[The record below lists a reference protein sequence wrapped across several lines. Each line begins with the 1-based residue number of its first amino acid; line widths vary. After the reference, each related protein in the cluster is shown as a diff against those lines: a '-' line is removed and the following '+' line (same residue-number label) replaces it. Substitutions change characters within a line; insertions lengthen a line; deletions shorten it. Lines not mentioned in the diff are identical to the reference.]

1 MGVQLGDIVPR
12 QKVVLEQLRGQVI
25 AIDAMNSLYQFLSI
39 IRQRDGELLKDSKGR
54 ITSHLSGL
62 FYRTANL
69 IGAGIK
75 PVYVF
80 DGEPPKLKLRTV
92 EQRRAV
98 RKEAAEEWAAALKE
112 GRIKEAKKFAQR
124 AGRVDE
130 RMIKQAQTLLG
141 HMGLPWVQAPG
152 EGEAQAAHLVQR
164 SDAWAAAS
172 QDFDSLLFG
181 APMLVRN
188 LAITGRRKL
197 PGKDVYIEVSP
208 EVIELQPLL
217 NELGI
222 TREQLVDIGI
232 LIGTDY
238 NAGIKGIGPKKAL
251 ELVRE
256 QGSLKQIAKTE
267 LGEKFE
273 VDPLEVR
280 EIFLKPNVTGKYTLE
295 WGDPD
300 PEGIKGFLCGEHD
313 FSESRV
319 QTGIDRLLKGQRE
332 REQVSLEK
340 WFG

>member
-1 MGVQLGDIVPR
+1 MGVQLGDIVSK
-12 QKVVLEQLRGQVI
+12 QKVGLEQLRGQII

-69 IGAGIK
+69 IEAGIR

-80 DGEPPKLKLRTV
+80 DGEPPRLKLRTV
-92 EQRRAV
+92 KQRRAV

-112 GRIKEAKKFAQR
+112 GRIGEAKKFAQR
-124 AGRVDE
+124 AGRVDD

-164 SDAWAAAS
+164 GDVWAAAS

-197 PGKDVYIEVSP
+197 PGKDVYIEVFP
-208 EVIELQPLL
+208 EVIELQKLL
-217 NELGI
+217 RELGV
-222 TREQLVDIGI
+222 TQEQLVDIGI

-251 ELVRE
+251 ELVKE
-256 QGSLKQIAKTE
+256 QGSIKQIAKTE

-273 VDPLEVR
+273 FDPLEVR
-280 EIFLKPNVTGKYTLE
+280 EIFLKPNITGEYKLE
-295 WGDPD
+295 WSDPD
-300 PEGIKGFLCGEHD
+300 PEVIKEFLCREHD

>member
-1 MGVQLGDIVPR
+1 MGVQLGDIVSK
-12 QKVVLEQLRGQVI
+12 QKIGLEQLRGQII

-69 IGAGIK
+69 IEAGIK

-80 DGEPPKLKLRTV
+80 DGAPPKLKLRTV

-98 RKEAAEEWAAALKE
+98 RREAAEEWAAALKE
-112 GRIKEAKKFAQR
+112 GRIEEAKKFAQR

-164 SDAWAAAS
+164 GDAWAAAS

-197 PGKDVYIEVSP
+197 PSKDVYVEVFP
-208 EVIELQPLL
+208 EVIELQALL
-217 NELGI
+217 RELGI
-222 TREQLVDIGI
+222 TQEQLVDIGI

-251 ELVRE
+251 ELIKE
-256 QGSLKQIAKTE
+256 QGSIKQIAETE

-273 VDPLEVR
+273 VDPIEVR
-280 EIFLKPNVTGKYTLE
+280 EIFLKPNITGKYGLE

-300 PEGIKGFLCGEHD
+300 PEGIKEFLCREHD